1 MCVCVFVREL
11 MYVLLDRN
19 YYTISCHF
27 YHPTLNLYYLDKE
40 FSDKCEGISPDNT
53 EEVELLKCA
62 ATLP

>member
-1 MCVCVFVREL
+1 MTVCVFVREL

-27 YHPTLNLYYLDKE
+27 CHPTLNLYYLDKE